1 MRDDRAL
8 VALGDLVDINPRE
21 EPLREDAPFIPMDAV
36 SDGCSGVIRYVEE
49 RGSRG
54 GPRFRS
60 GDTLFARI
68 TPCLENG
75 KVALVPES
83 IERGSGSTEF
93 LVLRPKAGILPQFV
107 FILST
112 WGSLR
117 REAARLMTGTSGRQR
132 LSGADLGKLLV
143 PALSLEEQRRIV
155 DLISSI
161 DHAIDSLDD
170 LEERKNTT
178 ALSITSSLFSAVDF
192 GDTPIRD
199 LLETSIGGVWGGE
212 PGTSEVDV
220 RVYRS
225 TDFNPDG
232 ALTIEGGVTRSI
244 TKRQLLSRRLQAG
257 DILLEKSGGGPNQP
271 VGRVALVPEHAEVA
285 VCANFV
291 QLLRPDK
298 SKVDP
303 IYLWGLLWWWHAT
316 GRTQVFQRRTTG
328 IRNLQTTAYL
338 EQKVTLP
345 PLEEQQKVASL
356 LRKVDAGRRSTR
368 ELRFRLADLRSSL
381 IANLLSGA
389 HEIPDSYDRFLEETS

>member
-1 MRDDRAL
+1 MRRWDRGPAWL
-8 VALGDLVDINPRE
+8 NQHLFKVIPAPGVDKVWLQYLLDYSVGELEKKTHGTTMKHITKRELLGHPVWVP
-21 EPLREDAPFIPMDAV
+21 PL
-36 SDGCSGVIRYVEE
+36 
-49 RGSRG
+49 
-54 GPRFRS
+54 
-60 GDTLFARI
+60 
-68 TPCLENG
+68 N
-75 KVALVPES
+75 
-83 IERGSGSTEF
+83 
-93 LVLRPKAGILPQFV
+93 
-107 FILST
+107 
-112 WGSLR
+112 
-117 REAARLMTGTSGRQR
+117 
-132 LSGADLGKLLV
+132 
-143 PALSLEEQRRIV
+143 EQRRIV

-225 TDFNPDG
+225 TEFNPDG